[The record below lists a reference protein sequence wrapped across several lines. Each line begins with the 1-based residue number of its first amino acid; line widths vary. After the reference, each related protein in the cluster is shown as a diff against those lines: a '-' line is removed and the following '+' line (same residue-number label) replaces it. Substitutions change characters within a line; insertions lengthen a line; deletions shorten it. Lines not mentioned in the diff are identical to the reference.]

1 MTMERAELP
10 FSKTKWTDIV
20 NPSEEVID
28 ELIAVYNFHELDRDA
43 IIEPNQTA
51 RVDTYDNYLFV
62 VLHFPKYDT
71 KTKRYLT
78 NEFNIFL
85 AKDYLITVRYYSSK
99 SFDKLQ
105 QQIERSSITK
115 DFSDEVSSGTI
126 LYQIIDQMLD
136 KVFRSLE
143 RFGKDLRQI
152 EKTIFDSRKAIS
164 TSLIQEIMIKKRNII
179 TLKHMIKPQ
188 IQAIKLLELRTKSM
202 FSDSIEVYF
211 ENLDDK
217 VQKIA
222 TDIELLQ
229 ENIESIEGTLKTV
242 FDMET
247 NSTIKYLTIFSA
259 FMLPLT
265 LITSF
270 FGMNIENVPFSDVS
284 VYGVMLG
291 TTATLFIVLGILKYY
306 KKI

>member
-1 MTMERAELP
+1 
-10 FSKTKWTDIV
+10 
-20 NPSEEVID
+20 
-28 ELIAVYNFHELDRDA
+28 
-43 IIEPNQTA
+43 
-51 RVDTYDNYLFV
+51 
-62 VLHFPKYDT
+62 
-71 KTKRYLT
+71 
-78 NEFNIFL
+78 
-85 AKDYLITVRYYSSK
+85 
-99 SFDKLQ
+99 
-105 QQIERSSITK
+105 
-115 DFSDEVSSGTI
+115 
-126 LYQIIDQMLD
+126 
-136 KVFRSLE
+136 
-143 RFGKDLRQI
+143 
-152 EKTIFDSRKAIS
+152 
-164 TSLIQEIMIKKRNII
+164 
-179 TLKHMIKPQ
+179 MIKPQ

-229 ENIESIEGTLKTV
+229 ENIESIEGTLKTI

-291 TTATLFIVLGILKYY
+291 TTATLFIVLGILRYY